1 MEHLTEENQIR
12 KNLAISQFKFNV
24 CKWEELQEEQSWVE
38 KYNGKLQIRQKYGG
52 VLAEHL
58 ESLVEEI
65 KYIGEQ
71 YGLSLDFLSENRN
84 KQDQITAK
92 TPQSIPIQEKVVK

>member
-38 KYNGKLQIRQKYGG
+38 KYNGKLQIKQKYFQM
-52 VLAEHL
+52 
-58 ESLVEEI
+58 
-65 KYIGEQ
+65 K
-71 YGLSLDFLSENRN
+71 
-84 KQDQITAK
+84 
-92 TPQSIPIQEKVVK
+92 EK

>member
-38 KYNGKLQIRQKYGG
+38 KYNGKLQIKQKYGG

-71 YGLSLDFLSENRN
+71 YGLSLDFMSENTN
-84 KQDQITAK
+84 KQDQRTANTTKIITIK
-92 TPQSIPIQEKVVK
+92 IKVIK